1 MTSRKEYID
10 QLTKQ
15 MDGWRR
21 QLTEHEQEVAGKS
34 KEAQEEFAEAAE
46 RLENRFK
53 GLEEEIAK
61 ANEVPEDAWEATK
74 AEIEKSWKKAN
85 EAVARALSSISV

>member
-1 MTSRKEYID
+1 MSTRKEYID
-10 QLTKQ
+10 SLTRQ
-15 MDGWRR
+15 MDSWRA
-21 QLTEHEQEVAGKS
+21 QLGEHEKAVANKS
-34 KEAQEEFAEAAE
+34 KEAQDEFTEAAE

-53 GLEEEIAK
+53 GLEEEIEK
-61 ANEVPEDAWEATK
+61 ARTVSDDAWEATK